1 MAAATRIIAIASGK
15 GGVGKTN
22 VSLNLAWALARQG
35 RRVCLLDADLGLSNV
50 DVLLGIRPDTGLEQV
65 LFHGLPLREA
75 VTQVAT
81 GIDLVPGSSGVARMA
96 ELNPLQRQRLA
107 REFALL
113 SGYDFVL
120 VDNSPGISP
129 QVLALCLSAQELVL
143 VVNPEITSLTD
154 AYALVKV
161 LRGRGLNWPPLVLVN
176 RSPGETEARLVFR
189 RLQHTAQKHLGLNCA
204 YLGALPEDPRVGRAA
219 ALQRPV
225 LEAFPASPFAL
236 AMAEAARKLTLA
248 ASASVSR
255 AKDAAQFWDAS
266 VCSVLAS
273 PEAAPAP
280 RPPES
285 GASARPGAGGDIL
298 REAQAMRALF
308 ERLNFQGAPEPLR
321 RIAEAGAGHARR
333 LMLALARLTA
343 QNAALSATRHAPPA
357 ITVPPAQ
364 PAGPEEQPEGPA
376 ALASCA
382 GKVLVRCPDR
392 DLAHMVADIVREQGH
407 EPVLPG
413 RSAERNGELAA
424 DLAGVRLCVLAG
436 AEPEGA
442 QALAAGLAGAPIIV
456 LDESFGR
463 NRAGWLALPGVCAV
477 LPVPFRVLELE
488 RAMQAAL
495 GCAAT
500 GTGKPAA

>member
-22 VSLNLAWALARQG
+22 VTLNLAWALARQG

-50 DVLLGIRPDTGLEQV
+50 DVLLGIRPEKGLEQV
-65 LFHGLPLREA
+65 LFEGLPLREA
-75 VTQVAT
+75 VTGVAT

-96 ELNPLQRQRLA
+96 ELDRAQRQRLA

-129 QVLALCLSAQELVL
+129 QVLGLCLAAQELVL

-161 LRGRGLNWPPLVLVN
+161 LHGRGLTWPPLVLVN
-176 RSPGETEARLVFR
+176 RSPGETEARLLFR
-189 RLQHTAQKHLGLNCA
+189 RIQHTAQKHLGLNCA
-204 YLGALPEDPRVGRAA
+204 YLGALPEDPRVARAA

-225 LEAFPASPFAL
+225 LEAFPDCPFAL
-236 AMAEAARKLTLA
+236 AMAEAARKLSLA
-248 ASASVSR
+248 ASASAGR
-255 AKDAAQFWDAS
+255 ARSGAEFWDAS
-266 VCSVLAS
+266 VRAAIANLGAAS
-273 PEAAPAP
+273 LPAQSPARAPVGLPAD
-280 RPPES
+280 
-285 GASARPGAGGDIL
+285 ARGDIL

-308 ERLNFQGAPEPLR
+308 ERLNFKGSPEPLR

-333 LMLALARLTA
+333 LMLALARLSAQAPAGETA
-343 QNAALSATRHAPPA
+343 PA
-357 ITVPPAQ
+357 RPAVPPLAQ
-364 PAGPEEQPEGPA
+364 A
-376 ALASCA
+376 CA

-407 EPVLPG
+407 EPVLP
-413 RSAERNGELAA
+413 RRLSELNG
-424 DLAGVRLCVLAG
+424 DLAGIRLCVLSG

-442 QALAAGLAGAPIIV
+442 RLLIDRLRGAPLIV

-463 NRAGWLALPGVCAV
+463 SRAAWQALPGVRAV

-488 RAMQAAL
+488 RAMQAVL
-495 GCAAT
+495 CA
-500 GTGKPAA
+500 GSGSSAA